1 MALATDIGYN
11 SNIFIMYE
19 SIKYV
24 FYFTAHGEG
33 LQMKPQTEDY
43 KTSQQICRLALKI
56 KCIFWDHYFKHMHAT
71 WTFQV

>member
-11 SNIFIMYE
+11 SNLF
-19 SIKYV
+19 IKYDL

-56 KCIFWDHYFKHMHAT
+56 KCIFGDLYFKHMHAT